1 MNSQTPLGKLAR
13 ILNLTQHMLVR
24 KTAWILFGRIAG
36 LFLQAAYFVLL
47 ARLLPVAEYGLFAG
61 IFAVVNTITPYSAL
75 GAAMLFMRYLAIE
88 PRDARRYWGNSL
100 ATTSAFTSLSILAA
114 IGYGLIMHSSVHMG
128 IAIALLLS
136 NCFFYQITVLG
147 GMLLYSLGDARA
159 FAWMNLLSNLFRFIV
174 LLIMWMGLHQANAFQ
189 WALGTMAASFMAAV
203 LVYRI
208 ITRRVG
214 TPEFDGKLLY
224 RRSVEGLGFS
234 FAGTTEAVNNDLDK
248 VMLAHYGMYVQN
260 GFYTLAYRVLDFAT
274 SPIVA
279 LNTVITQ
286 RHFQISKSGAH
297 SMLRLAVK
305 SIGAA
310 IAMGAAIAAVL
321 WVCSP
326 LLPRIT
332 GRDFSGAILVLRYLC
347 LLPLIRGIHQMAGSM
362 VTGAGH
368 QNWRTATQA
377 SVAVL
382 NLVLNLFWI
391 RSYGWRGAVWSTLAS
406 DGTLA
411 ILNVLLIFAVTRT
424 LGSREFDSE
433 AADEEVL

>member
-1 MNSQTPLGKLAR
+1 
-13 ILNLTQHMLVR
+13 
-24 KTAWILFGRIAG
+24 
-36 LFLQAAYFVLL
+36 
-47 ARLLPVAEYGLFAG
+47 
-61 IFAVVNTITPYSAL
+61 
-75 GAAMLFMRYLAIE
+75 
-88 PRDARRYWGNSL
+88 
-100 ATTSAFTSLSILAA
+100 
-114 IGYGLIMHSSVHMG
+114 
-128 IAIALLLS
+128 
-136 NCFFYQITVLG
+136 
-147 GMLLYSLGDARA
+147 
-159 FAWMNLLSNLFRFIV
+159 
-174 LLIMWMGLHQANAFQ
+174 
-189 WALGTMAASFMAAV
+189 
-203 LVYRI
+203 
-208 ITRRVG
+208 
-214 TPEFDGKLLY
+214 
-224 RRSVEGLGFS
+224 
-234 FAGTTEAVNNDLDK
+234 
-248 VMLAHYGMYVQN
+248 
-260 GFYTLAYRVLDFAT
+260 
-274 SPIVA
+274 
-279 LNTVITQ
+279 
-286 RHFQISKSGAH
+286 
-297 SMLRLAVK
+297 MLRLAVK